1 MEDFQKI
8 LPVTKVKRNL
18 LEILKQME
26 EEEETIALTKN
37 GEPIGVMMSL
47 SRYEGLME
55 TIEIMSDQKIVRTLK
70 ASQNDFKSGR
80 VMDHESVWKE

>member
-18 LEILKQME
+18 LKILKHME
-26 EEEETIALTKN
+26 QEEETIALTKN

-47 SRYEGLME
+47 SRYEGLLE
-55 TIEIMSDQKIVRTLK
+55 TIEILSNRKIVNALT
-70 ASQNDFKSGR
+70 ASQKDFKSGR
-80 VMDHESVWKE
+80 VLDHKSVWKE

>member
-8 LPVTKVKRNL
+8 LPVTKVKRNF

-26 EEEETIALTKN
+26 QEEETIALTKN

-47 SRYEGLME
+47 SRYEGLLE
-55 TIEIMSDQKIVRTLK
+55 TIEILSNRKIVINLK

-80 VMDHESVWKE
+80 VLDHESAWKE

>member
-26 EEEETIALTKN
+26 QEEETIALTKN

-47 SRYEGLME
+47 SRYEGLLE
-55 TIEIMSDQKIVRTLK
+55 TIEILSNRKIVTSSKGLTK
-70 ASQNDFKSGR
+70 
-80 VMDHESVWKE
+80 

>member
-26 EEEETIALTKN
+26 QEEETIALTKN

-47 SRYEGLME
+47 SRYEGLLE
-55 TIEIMSDQKIVRTLK
+55 TIEILSNRKIMINLK

-80 VMDHESVWKE
+80 VLDHESAWKE

>member
-18 LEILKQME
+18 LEILKNME
-26 EEEETIALTKN
+26 QEEETIALTKN

-47 SRYEGLME
+47 ARYEGLME
-55 TIEIMSDQKIVRTLK
+55 TIEILSDRKIVNTLK
-70 ASQNDFKSGR
+70 ASQKDFKAGR
-80 VMDHESVWKE
+80 VLDHETVWKG

>member
-26 EEEETIALTKN
+26 LEEETVALTKN

-55 TIEIMSDQKIVRTLK
+55 TIEILSNRKIVTALK
-70 ASQNDFKSGR
+70 ASQKDFKSGR
-80 VMDHESVWKE
+80 VVDHESAWKE

>member
-18 LEILKQME
+18 LEILKHME
-26 EEEETIALTKN
+26 QEEETIALTKN

-55 TIEIMSDQKIVRTLK
+55 TIDILSNRKIMNALN
-70 ASQNDFKSGR
+70 ASQKDFKSGR
-80 VMDHESVWKE
+80 VLDHESVWKE

>member
-26 EEEETIALTKN
+26 QEEETIALTKN

-47 SRYEGLME
+47 SRYEGLLE
-55 TIEIMSDQKIVRTLK
+55 TIEILGNKKIVTALK
-70 ASQNDFKSGR
+70 ASQNDFRSGR
-80 VMDHESVWKE
+80 VLDHESAWKE

>member
-26 EEEETIALTKN
+26 QEEETIALTKN
-37 GEPIGVMMSL
+37 GEAVGVLMPL
-47 SRYEGLME
+47 SRYEALQE
-55 TIEIMSDQKIVRTLK
+55 TIEILGDKKILAALRN
-70 ASQNDFKSGR
+70 SQRDFKSGK
-80 VMDHESVWKE
+80 VWGNNKVWED

>member
-26 EEEETIALTKN
+26 QEEETIALTKN
-37 GEPIGVMMSL
+37 GEPIGVMMPL

-55 TIEIMSDQKIVRTLK
+55 TIEILGNKKIVTALK

-80 VMDHESVWKE
+80 VMDHESAWKE

>member
-18 LEILKQME
+18 LDILKNME
-26 EEEETIALTKN
+26 KEEETIALTKN

-47 SRYEGLME
+47 SRYEGLLE
-55 TIEIMSDQKIVRTLK
+55 TIEVLSDRKIITALH
-70 ASQNDFKSGR
+70 ASKKDFKEGR
-80 VMDHESVWKE
+80 VLDHDSAWKE

>member
-18 LEILKQME
+18 LEILKNME
-26 EEEETIALTKN
+26 LEEETIALTKN
-37 GEPIGVMMSL
+37 GEPVGVMMSL

-55 TIEIMSDQKIVRTLK
+55 TIEILSNRKIGAVLK
-70 ASQNDFKSGR
+70 ASQKDFKSGK
-80 VMDHESVWKE
+80 VLDHEAAWKE

>member
-18 LEILKQME
+18 LDILKNME
-26 EEEETIALTKN
+26 KEEETIALTKN

-47 SRYEGLME
+47 SRYEGLLE
-55 TIEIMSDQKIVRTLK
+55 TIEVLSDRKIITALQ
-70 ASQNDFKSGR
+70 ASKKDFKEGR
-80 VMDHESVWKE
+80 VLDHDSAWKE

>member
-8 LPVTKVKRNL
+8 LPVTKVKRNFL
-18 LEILKQME
+18 DILKHME
-26 EEEETIALTKN
+26 QEEETIALTKN

-55 TIEIMSDQKIVRTLK
+55 TIEILSNRKIVNVLK
-70 ASQNDFKSGR
+70 SSQKDFKSGR
-80 VMDHESVWKE
+80 VLDHESAWKE

>member
-26 EEEETIALTKN
+26 QEEETIALTKN

-47 SRYEGLME
+47 SRYEGLLE
-55 TIEIMSDQKIVRTLK
+55 TIEILSNRKIVINLK

-80 VMDHESVWKE
+80 VLDHESAWKE

>member
-8 LPVTKVKRNL
+8 LPVTKVKRNF
-18 LEILKQME
+18 LEILKEME

-55 TIEIMSDQKIVRTLK
+55 TIEILSDRKMINALK
-70 ASQNDFKSGR
+70 ASQKDFKSGK
-80 VMDHESVWKE
+80 VLDHESVWKE

>member
-18 LEILKQME
+18 LEIVKQME
-26 EEEETIALTKN
+26 QEEETIALTKN

-47 SRYEGLME
+47 SRYEGLLE
-55 TIEIMSDQKIVRTLK
+55 TIEILGNKKIVAALK
-70 ASQNDFKSGR
+70 ASQNDFKSGK
-80 VMDHESVWKE
+80 VMDHESAWKE

>member
-18 LEILKQME
+18 LEILKQLE
-26 EEEETIALTKN
+26 QEEETVALTKN

-55 TIEIMSDQKIVRTLK
+55 TIEILSNRKIVTALK
-70 ASQNDFKSGR
+70 ASQKDFKSGK
-80 VMDHESVWKE
+80 VLDHESAWKE

>member
-26 EEEETIALTKN
+26 QEEETIALTKN

-47 SRYEGLME
+47 SRYEGLLE
-55 TIEIMSDQKIVRTLK
+55 TIEILSNRKIVVNLK

-80 VMDHESVWKE
+80 VLDHESAWKE

>member
-18 LEILKQME
+18 LEILKHME
-26 EEEETIALTKN
+26 QEEETIALTKN
-37 GEPIGVMMSL
+37 GEPVGVMMSL

-55 TIEIMSDQKIVRTLK
+55 TIEILSNRKIVTALK
-70 ASQNDFKSGR
+70 ASQKDFKSGK
-80 VMDHESVWKE
+80 VLDHESAWKE